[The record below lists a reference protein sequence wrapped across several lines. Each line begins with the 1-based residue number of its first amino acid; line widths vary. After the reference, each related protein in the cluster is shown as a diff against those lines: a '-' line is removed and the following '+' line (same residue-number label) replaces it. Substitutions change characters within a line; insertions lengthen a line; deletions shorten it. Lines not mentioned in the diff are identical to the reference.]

1 MFVVYRLDSF
11 LQLTTKEVS
20 PMVTAA
26 PNHTTTPLL
35 NHHIDPP
42 HRLFNTTPNQSISIT
57 HHSSHCH
64 RRTRVFLVILKWVRT
79 RDIAE
84 VRVDHDPASP
94 SIVTHPRRVGIKTK
108 SEYCT
113 KFLFFLISPAHTSCE
128 SDSKFDIANLRQ
140 LICFSYMLFN
150 FNARVHYDCELE
162 VIFIEVCDLIFIIV
176 TLVY

>member
-1 MFVVYRLDSF
+1 
-11 LQLTTKEVS
+11 
-20 PMVTAA
+20 MVTAA

-35 NHHIDPP
+35 NRHIDPP
-42 HRLFNTTPNQSISIT
+42 PRLFNTTPNQSISIT

-128 SDSKFDIANLRQ
+128 SDSKFDMANLRQ
-140 LICFSYMLFN
+140 LTFARYSLRKQPFVPELTLICFSYMLFN